1 MENEIKI
8 KTEFDLNLKT
18 EWEEL
23 EKKSNINLFQ
33 TFKWQKYWYEKCG
46 NNSEK
51 VIVLFYRKK

>member
-33 TFKWQKYWYEKCG
+33 TFKWQKYWYEKCEIIQKKLLYYFT
-46 NNSEK
+46 EK
-51 VIVLFYRKK
+51 